1 MDNLSAIPLTL
12 CLSKAA
18 LAAGTTTTLSTT
30 GTTTY
35 SIRDKMY
42 STAAKTNA
50 ATPTLDFGTGKGFL
64 PILPGYGSV
73 FQVGLDAS
81 GNLQAVQGSIVPLNA
96 DASFS
101 IAPQFGE
108 GPNNF
113 CMIAY
118 VLVKAGST
126 AAAGG
131 WTFGASNFA
140 GPPTGV
146 TFVFQDLMG
155 EPDRPQS
162 L

>member
-1 MDNLSAIPLTL
+1 MDNLAAIPLSL

-18 LAAGTTTTLSTT
+18 VAAGTTSTLSTT
-30 GTTTY
+30 GTTIY
-35 SIRDKMY
+35 SIRGKMY

-64 PILPGYGSV
+64 PVLPGYGSV
-73 FQVGLDAS
+73 FTIGLDAS
-81 GNLQAVQGSIVPLNA
+81 GGLQAVQGSIVPLNG
-96 DASFS
+96 DGTFG

-108 GPNNF
+108 EQNNF
-113 CMIAY
+113 CAIAY
-118 VLVKAGST
+118 ILVKAGST
-126 AAAGG
+126 SAAAG

-146 TFVFQDLMG
+146 VFVMQDLMQK
-155 EPDRPQS
+155 PDRPQS